1 MALTQADLDALDRAI
16 ASSELEVEQ
25 DGKRVRYASF
35 SDLKARREFVS
46 GLLAT
51 SGSGAPRATGSF
63 QFDFTTR
70 RGD

>member
-25 DGKRVRYASF
+25 DGKRVRFASF
-35 SDLKARREFVS
+35 EDLRKRREFVS
-46 GLLAT
+46 GLLA
-51 SGSGAPRATGSF
+51 SGTRRTGTYYY
-63 QFDFTTR
+63 QFTTA